1 MYDLIRANAITYMH
15 NVIDRPVQHVP
26 FNNVL
31 LNFP

>member
-1 MYDLIRANAITYMH
+1 MYNLIRTNAITYAH
-15 NVIDRPVQHVP
+15 NVIDRPVQRVP